1 MERVLRA
8 GLTGLSAAAL
18 LAFIAV
24 AVSRMGHPLPLEP
37 AEGVWQSE
45 TARVLH
51 GQPLMAEPSLA
62 YIPLPAMPGFPLL
75 AGLLGTL
82 VGPQLWVLRLI
93 AMLSTLGTA
102 WLVSRAVKAE
112 TGSLLFAWVAVGL
125 LFAAFAASGGRL
137 DVGRPEALAWF
148 LALAGLS
155 TLRFTTG
162 AWGAAGAAS
171 LLALACFTAA
181 HTGWFAITALIHVI
195 LNDRPRRVAFA
206 VALAAAF
213 GGGLLLLSQSLG
225 PWFGFYAWDVPIH
238 LIHPD
243 RVRLATI
250 IGTGLAGTLTPLA
263 LPVLMAVAL
272 PASLWHGRNGIWV
285 WSVIGG
291 AAAAIVGAIEPGAIS
306 PGLGPVVVTLVIA
319 GPIAL
324 VRVVSHLAAWPGA
337 GRAGRSWVLHAI
349 LLVQFFPLAYGLKSQ
364 IPDPRA
370 AQARTALIERLRAF
384 PGPVLV
390 PGYGEVARLAGKED
404 AYHPLALE
412 LLLSAK
418 GNALLV
424 RRPALADSLFEALA
438 AAPHPPAL
446 IVGASEPRRA
456 GERALGALLD
466 HSYDRVT
473 EWRELA
479 DSPAPRFVYAARM
492 GTPVPLPATP
502 LAEAGLISSDTTRAR

>member
-24 AVSRMGHPLPLEP
+24 AVSRMGHPMPLEP
-37 AEGVWQSE
+37 AESVWLSE
-45 TARVLH
+45 TSRVLH

-62 YIPLPAMPGFPLL
+62 YIPLPAMPGFALL
-75 AGLLGTL
+75 AALFGAF

-137 DVGRPEALAWF
+137 DTGRPEALAWF
-148 LALAGLS
+148 LALAGLA

-162 AWGAAGAAS
+162 AWCAMGAAT
-171 LLALACFTAA
+171 LLALAFFTAA
-181 HTGWFAITALIHVI
+181 HTGWFALTAMIHVA
-195 LNDRPRRVAFA
+195 LNDRPRRMAFIVGIVAT
-206 VALAAAF
+206 F
-213 GGGLLLLSQSLG
+213 GGGIMLFSQWLG
-225 PWFGFYAWDVPIH
+225 PWFGFYAWDVPFH
-238 LIHPD
+238 SIHPD

-263 LPVLMAVAL
+263 LPVLMAAAL
-272 PASLWHGRNGIWV
+272 PASLWLGRNGIWM

-291 AAAAIVGAIEPGAIS
+291 ALAAIVGAVEPSAIS
-306 PGLGPVVVTLVIA
+306 PGLGPVVVALVIA

-349 LLVQFFPLAYGLKSQ
+349 LLLQFFPLAYGLRSQ

-370 AQARTALIERLRAF
+370 AQTRNALIERLRSF

-390 PGYGEVARLAGKED
+390 PGYGEVARQAGKED

-412 LLLSAK
+412 LLLSAR
-418 GNALLV
+418 GNALLE

-438 AAPHPPAL
+438 ASPQPPTL
-446 IVGASEPRRA
+446 IVAAPEPRRA
-456 GERALGALLD
+456 GERELRELLD
-466 HSYDRVT
+466 RSYHRVT

-492 GTPVPLPATP
+492 ETPERLP
-502 LAEAGLISSDTTRAR
+502 AEAGVVSSDTTRAR